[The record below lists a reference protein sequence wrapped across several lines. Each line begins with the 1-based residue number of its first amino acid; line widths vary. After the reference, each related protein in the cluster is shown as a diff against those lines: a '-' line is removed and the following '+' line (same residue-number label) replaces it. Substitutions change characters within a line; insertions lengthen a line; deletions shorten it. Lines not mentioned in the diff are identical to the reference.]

1 MFKRPTAHYGEEP
14 APVTPYQK
22 SVQVWDERVGSA
34 HVQAKN

>member
-1 MFKRPTAHYGEEP
+1 MFKRPIAHYGEEP

-22 SVQVWDERVGSA
+22 AVQVWDEKVGSA